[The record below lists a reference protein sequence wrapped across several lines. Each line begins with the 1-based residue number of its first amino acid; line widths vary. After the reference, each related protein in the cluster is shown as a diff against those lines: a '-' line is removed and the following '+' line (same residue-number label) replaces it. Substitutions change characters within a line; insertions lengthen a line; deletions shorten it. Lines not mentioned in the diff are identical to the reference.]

1 MDFGSLTTLLVFGLT
16 LGALIVSNRSPAFIF
31 AMATL
36 SLLVSQ
42 QLTLPDVFHHLANNG
57 LITLVLLLLVSL
69 AVDKTGLIKSLG
81 RKLITANAKAS
92 MTRILGV
99 AFFSSAFLNNTA
111 VVASLIS
118 PVKQNRH
125 HPASKLLLPLSYA
138 AILGG
143 TVTLIG
149 TSTNL
154 IVDSFLVSAGH
165 PGFQFW
171 DFTLYGL
178 TAGLSCCGLL
188 FVFARFLPTIEAT
201 KDQYKHYVIEAK
213 VSADSSLV
221 GKTVEANHLRNLP
234 ELFLVELVR
243 DNKLIS
249 PVTPDI
255 VLKSHD
261 ILIFSGNIQRMD
273 SLSHL
278 DGLAL
283 FADNSGLARE
293 DLTEVIISNRA
304 MLIGKTLKAIG
315 FRAFFD
321 AAVVAIR
328 RDGENLS
335 GKLGEIKLKAGDFLL
350 LATGP
355 DFRNRPNLN
364 NNFFVVSEINL
375 ARKLTQ
381 KQEIIT
387 LGGFVT
393 AIASAALL
401 DITLSLSL
409 LCLLA
414 LLVIAN
420 VITSSEIRRG
430 MPVNLIAVIVGAL
443 SLATALEQNGLI
455 ATFTHALAP
464 IINQSSPF
472 MALVIIYIATLLLTE
487 LITNNAAAALMF
499 PFAYGVSQSLGM
511 PIMPFAL
518 AVALAASASFMS
530 PYGYQ
535 TNLLVFSAGNYRVK
549 DFVKLGL
556 PLSIGYSIVV
566 LLMLRWQYGL
576 S

>member
-1 MDFGSLTTLLVFGLT
+1 MDFGSLITLLVFGLT

-81 RKLITANAKAS
+81 RQLITSNVRAS
-92 MTRILGV
+92 MARTLGV

-118 PVKQNRH
+118 PVKQNQY
-125 HPASKLLLPLSYA
+125 HPPSKLLLPLSYA

-178 TAGLSCCGLL
+178 TAGLSCCLL
-188 FVFARFLPTIEAT
+188 LLVFARFLPTIQAA

-255 VLKSHD
+255 VIESHD

-304 MLIGKTLKAIG
+304 MLIGKTLKAVG

-350 LATGP
+350 LATGS

-430 MPVNLIAVIVGAL
+430 MPINLIAVIVGAL
-443 SLATALEQNGLI
+443 SLATALEQSGLI
-455 ATFTHALAP
+455 AAFTQILAP

-472 MALVIIYIATLLLTE
+472 IALVIIYIATLLLTE
-487 LITNNAAAALMF
+487 LVTNNAAAALMF

-549 DFVKLGL
+549 DFVKFGL
-556 PLSIGYSIVV
+556 PLSIGYSVIV